1 MSDSK
6 VYYGAAIF
14 NKEDLLEARKKNKI
28 KLEYYSIKQKKLQE
42 ESQQYGIEVIKKEY
56 TKDNIKIEKRRIDN
70 ISENAKKVINIIET
84 LKKYKV
90 TPIGL
95 QDVVEDL
102 LKEEKNSQ

>member
-1 MSDSK
+1 M
-6 VYYGAAIF
+6 
-14 NKEDLLEARKKNKI
+14 
-28 KLEYYSIKQKKLQE
+28 
-42 ESQQYGIEVIKKEY
+42 IKKEY